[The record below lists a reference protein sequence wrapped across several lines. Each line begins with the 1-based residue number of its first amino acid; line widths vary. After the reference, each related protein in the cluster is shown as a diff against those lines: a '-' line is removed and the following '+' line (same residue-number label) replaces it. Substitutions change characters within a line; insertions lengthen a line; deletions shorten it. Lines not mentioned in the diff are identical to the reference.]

1 MSKKRA
7 QKRKNTS
14 TKKYQRKN
22 NKKRK
27 TPPQKQTKPKTKLPP
42 PQEEIKPLQTQ
53 NIATSIKIEKNQN
66 QEIKEEKD
74 DSFINYYSK
83 TIINTFDTY
92 SSGSFEILLKDE
104 SKKENILQINEEIL
118 SYFGITKELR
128 KYAFKYLAEIL
139 ERYEIPIKFY
149 FKTVI
154 IFDSF
159 LINFSKIY
167 KNDKKLC
174 SDFFMSKNDNNFSS
188 TKLILFTLCCFYII
202 NQIYNNKNFEL
213 KCLVNWNNKNEMTYD
228 ELNDL
233 AYDILEVIDCEI
245 NSIGIYDFINIFV
258 FDLNKR
264 IKIISDDNIFINC
277 YNKNVNYLAMKIEQD
292 ITLNDILPSMKA
304 LGVIMFSI
312 EYSKFLT
319 EKYVQ
324 NEKINILVENWV
336 KNVQNLLIN
345 YNYDDIKRIIQWL
358 NNYINNH

>member
-7 QKRKNTS
+7 QKRKNSS

-22 NKKRK
+22 DKKRK
-27 TPPQKQTKPKTKLPP
+27 TSPPQKEKPKTLPP
-42 PQEEIKPLQTQ
+42 HPQEEIKPLQTK
-53 NIATSIKIEKNQN
+53 NIVTPIKIDKNQN
-66 QEIKEEKD
+66 QEIKEKKD
-74 DSFINYYSK
+74 DNIINYYSK

-92 SSGSFEILLKDE
+92 SSGSFEILLKEE
-104 SKKENILQINEEIL
+104 SKKENITRINEEIM
-118 SYFGITKELR
+118 SYFGLTKELR

-139 ERYEIPIKFY
+139 QRYEISIKYY
-149 FKTVI
+149 FKTVL

-159 LINFSKIY
+159 LVNFSNIHKS
-167 KNDKKLC
+167 DKKLC
-174 SDFFMSKNDNNFSS
+174 SDFFISKNDNNFSS

-213 KCLVNWNNKNEMTYD
+213 KCLVNWNNKDEMTYE

-245 NSIGIYDFINIFV
+245 NIVGIYDFINIFV

-264 IKIISDDNIFINC
+264 IKIISDENIFINC
-277 YNKNVNYLAMKIEQD
+277 YNKHVTYLAMKIEQD
-292 ITLNDILPSMKA
+292 ISLNDIVPSIKA
-304 LGVIMFSI
+304 LALIMFSI

-345 YNYDDIKRIIQWL
+345 YNYDDIKRVIQWL